1 MKKLKH
7 NAIFLVLLTGII
19 LFFLLKDNFEEIV
32 HTLAHMNPFW
42 IIVAVLAMGCYLLLK
57 SWVLY
62 LTANQEE
69 KHYTFLRSWKHNII
83 TQFFNGVTPFS
94 TGGQPMEIYMLH
106 KNGKI
111 SYPMATNIIL
121 ETFIFYQTALV
132 LFGILAVILNSTLHL
147 FDQTS
152 FLSKLILLGFMINTF
167 VAIALFIVMF
177 ARRITGWFLK
187 HGIGLLNKVH
197 IVKNKEQVLERWEVR
212 LAEFHECAKTLK
224 SHPLLFGKGVL
235 YHFLSLAFFY
245 IIPLFIV
252 YALGDF
258 TSLNAIEAITAS
270 AYVLIIGSFV
280 PIPGAAGGIEYGF
293 LTFFGVFLGKGK
305 LSCVLLIWRAITYYL
320 PIILGAIQFSFDK
333 GEVK

>member
-32 HTLAHMNPFW
+32 HTLSKMNPFW
-42 IIVAVLAMGCYLLLK
+42 IIIAALAMILYLLLK

-62 LTANQEE
+62 LTVNQEE

-83 TQFFNGVTPFS
+83 AQFFNGVTPFS

-106 KNGKI
+106 KHGKT
-111 SYPMATNIIL
+111 SYPMATNMIL

-132 LFGILAVILNSTLHL
+132 LFGIVAVILNSTFH
-147 FDQTS
+147 FFAQTS
-152 FLSKLILLGFMINTF
+152 FLSRLILLGFTINTL
-167 VAIALFIVMF
+167 VAVALFLIMF
-177 ARRITGWFLK
+177 AKNVTGWFLK
-187 HGIGLLNKVH
+187 HGISFLNKVH
-197 IVKNKEQVLERWEVR
+197 IVKNKEQVLAKWESR
-212 LAEFHECAKTLK
+212 LMEFHECAKVLK
-224 SHPLLFGKGVL
+224 KHPLLFGKGVV

-245 IIPLFIV
+245 AIPLFIV

-258 TSLNAIEAITAS
+258 TSLNIIEAIVAS

-293 LTFFGVFLGKGK
+293 LTFFGAFLSNGK
-305 LSCVLLIWRAITYYL
+305 LSCVLLIWRAITYYF
-320 PIILGAIQFSFDK
+320 PIILGAIEFSFDK
-333 GEVK
+333 GEVR